1 MVLKAASD
9 KGLRPA
15 VKSEK
20 WSFQGR
26 SEGIKQG

>member
-15 VKSEK
+15 GKSKK

-26 SEGIKQG
+26 SDGNRQG